1 MEKPHCSYKV
11 GGGFVSTYV
20 IRTIQGA
27 RSLGYAEELL
37 LSKISWCKSFEHWL
51 YIQ

>member
-11 GGGFVSTYV
+11 GGPRFVSTYV
-20 IRTIQGA
+20 IWTIQGA

-37 LSKISWCKSFEHWL
+37 LSKIS
-51 YIQ
+51 